1 MAEQQRRTTSEHILR
16 TQLDTLTAQNTRLQ
30 EENNLLRQKLTHL
43 TGDHRSA
50 AAINVEAKI
59 AALRLEDERDQ
70 MYENLERLK
79 KKYNKLHAAY
89 LEKVQRCKALE
100 DTFKRQ
106 KTLSGLVSKSAINQR
121 AQELAAKTETENL
134 EKQVAKL
141 QTLLD
146 ESYDIIDE
154 LEFELESIDY
164 LEQENQY
171 MRKELFAIK
180 SKKQAASHP
189 AGKSSTN
196 PSSLPSAAYDEP
208 PPSYEEDVADGA
220 SANAS
225 ADMTAKAVGDVSKML
240 SLSVAS
246 SSTESLLNDDADSET
261 LERAAMTHTLIENA
275 AVESNQLR
283 RELLKCRLNNTF
295 RPK

>member
-16 TQLDTLTAQNTRLQ
+16 TQLDALTAQNTRLQ

-43 TGDHRSA
+43 TGDHRSV

-180 SKKQAASHP
+180 SKKQAASQP

-208 PPSYEEDVADGA
+208 PPSYEKDVADGA

-240 SLSVAS
+240 SLSTAS

-261 LERAAMTHTLIENA
+261 LERAAMTNTLIENA